1 MTTWPKR
8 GGELCS
14 KNNTKTL
21 DYAKLLTY
29 CTQKTCD

>member
-1 MTTWPKR
+1 MITWPKR

-21 DYAKLLTY
+21 DYAKLFTY
-29 CTQKTCD
+29 CTQNTCD